1 MRRGLPPRLVAVLF
15 VLLAGLP
22 LLVAAL
28 SGEPPEA
35 LPAEAGIGLG
45 LAALALMLLQFAHSG
60 RLELLSGRIGI
71 DRTMRLHRSAAIA
84 LLAMALLHPLAFV
97 GPALL
102 SNPEGALR
110 GLGQMLSS
118 PRMRTGVLALA
129 LLAAL
134 MAVSLWRE
142 RLGLPYGRWRALHAV
157 GGLAAAALAVAH
169 ALAVGLYSEAGPL
182 RWLWIGGLG
191 LACLTLVLSWGL
203 KPRLAAA
210 EGWRVASVRPIGP
223 EYWEM
228 VVDRERAAPLP
239 FAAGQFAWIAIGPRA
254 PWDDNPFSMASRPG
268 EPRLAFV
275 IREAGDLTNRIGC
288 IEPGTPVRLDA
299 PHGAFVLAEGES
311 RAVLLV
317 AGGTG
322 IAPILSIWRDLA
334 ARGHPAPVR
343 LLYGA
348 WRAEHL
354 LYADELRA
362 TATARGFGL
371 SFRVQDGPLPEHAT
385 RGRVTRDALAAAL
398 EGLEPARTL
407 ALVCGPTAM
416 MLAVAADLE
425 ALGLRPEAILYERFA
440 HG

>member
-1 MRRGLPPRLVAVLF
+1 MRRGLPARLVAVLF
-15 VLLAGLP
+15 VLLASLP
-22 LLVAAL
+22 LLLAAL

-45 LAALALMLLQFAHSG
+45 LAALSLLLLQFAHSG
-60 RLELLSGRIGI
+60 RLETLSGRIGI
-71 DRTMRLHRSAAIA
+71 DRTMRLHRAAAIA
-84 LLAMALLHPLAFV
+84 LLAMVLLHPLAFV

-110 GLGQMLSS
+110 SLWQMLAS
-118 PRMRTGVLALA
+118 PRMRTGVAALA

-134 MAVSLWRE
+134 VAASLWRE
-142 RLGLPYGRWRALHAV
+142 RLGLAYGRWRALHAIA
-157 GGLAAAALAVAH
+157 GLLAAALAVEH
-169 ALAVGLYSEAGPL
+169 ALSVGLYSEAWPL
-182 RWLWIGGLG
+182 RWLWIGGLA
-191 LACLTLVLSWGL
+191 LACVTLALSWGI

-223 EYWEM
+223 QYWELA
-228 VVDRERAAPLP
+228 VERENAAPLD
-239 FAAGQFAWIAIGPRA
+239 FTAGQFAWIAIGPRA

-268 EPRLAFV
+268 ERQLAFV
-275 IREAGDLTNRIGC
+275 IREAGDMTGAIGRVA
-288 IEPGTPVRLDA
+288 PGTPVRLDA
-299 PHGAFVLAEGES
+299 PHGAFVLPEGEDRS
-311 RAVLLV
+311 VLLV

-334 ARGHPAPVR
+334 ERGHPAPVR

-348 WRAEHL
+348 WSAEHL
-354 LYADELRA
+354 LYADELRE
-362 TATARGFGL
+362 TAERCGFGL
-371 SFRVQDGPLPEHAT
+371 FFRVQQGPLPEHAT

-398 EGLEPARTL
+398 EGLDPRRTI

-425 ALGLRPEAILYERFA
+425 GLGLPSTAILYERFCYD
-440 HG
+440 